1 MATPHGEP
9 PRPSREEGAQV
20 VDGGETDS
28 VWVEMERFNPTI
40 QVDEDVE
47 NNKRDGKDG
56 DEQLQSGDE
65 RHASSAWG
73 RLFRTAE
80 NERAPSRT
88 RRKASVAAD
97 TSSFELQRQESVES
111 TDSLAPGEP
120 GLRKRKSTASSISSI
135 ITGKGKK
142 SKGKTGP
149 KWHTS
154 QNPLFKS
161 AKGEGEQEVVPFYV
175 WGYETVLNFLWPP
188 FNYFRIHFLWIWFL
202 SIFGG
207 ILVYVSQLGLS
218 SEMTFLDSLFHAVSA
233 CTQTGLFPT
242 NFSQFSRL
250 GQVIIGALIFLGNG
264 VLLTTAPV
272 IIRIYYYRKYFKKNQ
287 IANPRTDEYSAL
299 WQLVVIIPLYYCVLV
314 GSGWIIMSAHMAG
327 DPAARDI
334 IDRNDNNAA
343 WWGLFHAISGFG
355 NCGYSTF
362 GDNMVQWQRYPLPLI
377 VMSLLIFTGNTAFP
391 LLLRGII
398 VALYH
403 MPFLKRWKHV
413 YRYMLDNPRRC
424 FTHLFPSS
432 ETKWLLLVLLSLNS
446 IEFLFE
452 IMLDWDSSAY
462 DNLNSGQKLVNMYFQ
477 SVAIRTSGFNSVD
490 ITKLSVANLWLFTGM
505 MYIAAS
511 PVAITLR
518 YTSRANDSLVT
529 TGRTAKTT
537 NTVGSQAQTIFMRH
551 FIFLFIGVLFICMIE
566 EVPLMN
572 DPNWS
577 IFKIIFEV
585 VSGYGTVGLTLGYGS
600 LPYSFCGV
608 WKDGSKMV
616 LLFIMILG
624 KHRNLPESVDSAVSV
639 PSYMSNDD
647 DDDSLSDIEV
657 LSDDDDDEVVSLEEL
672 DNPGSSEDDKKHK
685 RIRGAGVKHTSTTTD
700 TEGDETQE
708 IGRAHV

>member
-1 MATPHGEP
+1 
-9 PRPSREEGAQV
+9 
-20 VDGGETDS
+20 
-28 VWVEMERFNPTI
+28 MERFNPTI

-47 NNKRDGKDG
+47 NNKMDGKDG

-343 WWGLFHAISGFG
+343 WWGLFHAISAFG

-477 SVAIRTSGFNSVD
+477 VMHHLQIRLPYTPLHTDRTLCRRILWTSSPLPERCHPHVGLQFRRYHQALSGQPVALHRHDVHRRLACSHHAAVHQQGQRQPRDDGSNCQDHQHGWLAGPDHIHAPLHLPLHRGAVHLHDRGGAAHERSQLVHLQDHLRGR
-490 ITKLSVANLWLFTGM
+490 LWLRYGGADAGLRL
-505 MYIAAS
+505 AA
-511 PVAITLR
+511 VLVLR
-518 YTSRANDSLVT
+518 CVE
-529 TGRTAKTT
+529 GRIQDGAPLHHDPR
-537 NTVGSQAQTIFMRH
+537 QAQKSS
-551 FIFLFIGVLFICMIE
+551 GVGRF
-566 EVPLMN
+566 
-572 DPNWS
+572 
-577 IFKIIFEV
+577 
-585 VSGYGTVGLTLGYGS
+585 GRVGA
-600 LPYSFCGV
+600 
-608 WKDGSKMV
+608 
-616 LLFIMILG
+616 LL
-624 KHRNLPESVDSAVSV
+624 
-639 PSYMSNDD
+639 
-647 DDDSLSDIEV
+647 
-657 LSDDDDDEVVSLEEL
+657 
-672 DNPGSSEDDKKHK
+672 
-685 RIRGAGVKHTSTTTD
+685 
-700 TEGDETQE
+700 
-708 IGRAHV
+708 HVQR